1 MNFQE
6 FDPDAF
12 PISIKTYV
20 PAVIFDEFNEHHTV
34 IKERIALE
42 KLDANEQN
50 EKHIV
55 NATQGQGVVPTPTG
69 NRVEH
74 TSYSK
79 SRTFFKAPPR
89 CFVYDTDFFE
99 KMEYYADTEDI
110 QFVQTF
116 NNTHKFIKMTTR
128 QLEEIFLVLEQIV
141 RDDVTEIPEI
151 SQLMFLL
158 STNPPPY
165 PIIEAIYKYWLQ
177 KAKLRGSVLHMK
189 EYPPEH
195 SGIRSEFIKKI
206 TSSKKIIKS
215 PVNYIKKLHTEL
227 ETIQAARQQAIDMVT
242 EQLRARKENIIFL
255 RSVIRRLEKVNI
267 PHFAMVIEPQ
277 LRDLEIKYPEESQEV
292 KNVNLP
298 LGIFPEPPEAPA
310 FLSWCQDQHTGL

>member
-6 FDPDAF
+6 FNPDEF
-12 PISIKTYV
+12 PISIKTSV

-55 NATQGQGVVPTPTG
+55 NATHGQGYVPTPTG

-79 SRTFFKAPPR
+79 SRTFWKAPTR

-99 KMEYYADTEDI
+99 KMEYYADTDDI
-110 QFVQTF
+110 EFVQNF
-116 NNTHKFIKMTTR
+116 NNTHKFIKMTTK
-128 QLEEIFLVLEQIV
+128 QLEDIFLVIESIV

-151 SQLMFLL
+151 SQVMYLL
-158 STNPPPY
+158 PDNAVPY
-165 PIIEAIYKYWLQ
+165 PIIQAIYDYWN
-177 KAKLRGSVLHMK
+177 KKSKLRGSVLHMK

-195 SGIRSEFIKKI
+195 SGIRSEFVKKI
-206 TSSKKIIKS
+206 TSSKKITKS
-215 PVNYIKKLHTEL
+215 PANYIKKLHSEL
-227 ETIQAARQQAIDMVT
+227 ETIQAARLQAIDMVN
-242 EQLRARKENIIFL
+242 EQLKSRKENIVFL
-255 RSVIRRLEKVNI
+255 RSISRKLEKVSI
-267 PHFAMVIEPQ
+267 LHFSMVIEPQ
-277 LRDLEIKYPEESQEV
+277 LKDIEAKYPEESQEV
-292 KNVNLP
+292 KNINLP
-298 LGIFPEPPEAPA
+298 LGIFPTPPETPA
-310 FLSWCQDQHTGL
+310 FLSWCQEQHTGI